1 MERNEAAADVVV
13 DANADDGHCL
23 KEGFYLLII

>member
-1 MERNEAAADVVV
+1 MERNEADVVV

-23 KEGFYLLII
+23 KEGFYLLIV

>member
-1 MERNEAAADVVV
+1 MDEAAAYVVV

-23 KEGFYLLII
+23 KEGFYLLIV